1 MATFLLLKH
10 YSGDGAPMPE
20 WTAEDIQTH
29 IRFQQ
34 DLVRELA
41 EAGELVR
48 ADGLAGPE
56 LAKVVRYGGP
66 DAPPVVT
73 DGPFPE
79 AKEFLAGYY
88 MIDVD
93 SVERAYEI
101 AAQASSAPGP
111 DGAPIYERIE
121 VRQVMGAPDPDA

>member
-10 YSGDGAPMPE
+10 YAGDGAPMTE
-20 WTAEDIQTH
+20 WTSDEIAAH

-56 LAKVVRYGGP
+56 LARVVQFGGP
-66 DAPPVVT
+66 GAPPVVT

-93 SVERAYEI
+93 TAQRAYEI
-101 AAQASSAPGP
+101 AAKASSAPGP

-121 VRQVMGAPDPDA
+121 VRQIMGAPEIDS

>member
-1 MATFLLLKH
+1 MAMFLLLKH

-20 WTAEDIQTH
+20 WTADEIKVH

-34 DLVRELA
+34 DLVKELA

-56 LAKVVRYGGP
+56 AAKVVRFGGP
-66 DAPPVVT
+66 GAAPVVT

-88 MIDVD
+88 MVDVETA
-93 SVERAYEI
+93 ERAYEI
-101 AAQASSAPGP
+101 AAKASSAPGP
-111 DGAPIYERIE
+111 AGAPIYERIE
-121 VRQVMGAPDPDA
+121 VRQVMGAPDTDA

>member
-20 WTAEDIQTH
+20 WTADEIKLH

-66 DAPPVVT
+66 DAPPAVT

-88 MIDVD
+88 LVDVD
-93 SVERAYEI
+93 SAERAYEI
-101 AAQASSAPGP
+101 AAKASSAPGP

>member
-20 WTAEDIQTH
+20 WTPDEMKVH

-41 EAGELVR
+41 DAGELVR
-48 ADGLAGPE
+48 ADGLAGPDA
-56 LAKVVRYGGP
+56 AKVVRYGGP
-66 DAPPVVT
+66 DAAPVVT

-79 AKEFLAGYY
+79 TKEFLAGYY
-88 MIDVD
+88 LIDVD

-111 DGAPIYERIE
+111 GGKPIYERIE

>member
-10 YSGDGAPMPE
+10 YSGDGAPMPD
-20 WTAEDIQTH
+20 WTPDEMKAH

-34 DLVRELA
+34 ELIRELA

-56 LAKVVRYGGP
+56 LAKLVRFGGP
-66 DAPPVVT
+66 DAPPAVT

-93 SVERAYEI
+93 TAERAYEI
-101 AAQASSAPGP
+101 AAKASSAPGP
-111 DGAPIYERIE
+111 NGDPIYEGIE
-121 VRQVMGAPDPDA
+121 VRQIMGAPDPDA